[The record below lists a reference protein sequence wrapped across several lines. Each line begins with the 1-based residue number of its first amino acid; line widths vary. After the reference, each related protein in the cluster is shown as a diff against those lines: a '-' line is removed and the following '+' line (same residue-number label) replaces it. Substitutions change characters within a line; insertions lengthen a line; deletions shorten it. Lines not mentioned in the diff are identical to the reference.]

1 MYFLSAR
8 TKLLLTLLPV
18 SVFLLILLTL
28 PLKNSPTAEI
38 PHLHIHK
45 HFQIAHSACEGTLYT
60 QLCVS
65 TLLALPDLTSKS
77 LPELISGTIN
87 RTMYEVGVSYSNCS
101 GIRNKFR
108 KIKKI
113 ENVALTDCL
122 ELFSD
127 TIDELTLALADLS
140 TKALVSK
147 HYHDLQT
154 LLSAAMT
161 NQYTCLD
168 GFAYSRGNVR
178 KTIKTSLY
186 NISRHVS
193 NSLVMLKKI
202 SGVNASKS
210 AAFPDHGNMKRGF
223 PSWLSSKDRKL
234 LQAPPN
240 ATNFD
245 LIVAKDGTGNFTT
258 IGQAV
263 AAAPNSSTTRCGIS
277 YSLIK
282 DKSFLVIVQNNIC
295 IKEHE
300 LLVLKAWK

>member
-45 HFQIAHSACEGTLYT
+45 HFQIAHSACEGTLYP

-122 ELFSD
+122 ELFSE
-127 TIDELTLALADLS
+127 TIDELKLALADLS
-140 TKALVSK
+140 TKASVSK

-168 GFAYSRGNVR
+168 GFAYTRGNVR

-240 ATNFD
+240 ATKFD

-282 DKSFLVIVQNNIC
+282 DKS
-295 IKEHE
+295 
-300 LLVLKAWK
+300 